1 MLALEEASRKNESAG
16 RLARIDAIQSHWEEI
31 TALLAELPGSAE
43 VMELLRSLQSPC
55 LPEEIGVDGRLL
67 RDILLYAKEVRP
79 RYTLLQMA
87 WDLGV
92 LERLS
97 DDLISNLQHL

>member
-1 MLALEEASRKNESAG
+1 MIALEEASRKNESAG

-31 TALLAELPGSAE
+31 TAPPA
-43 VMELLRSLQSPC
+43 ELLRSLQSPC

-67 RDILLYAKEVRP
+67 RDTLLYAKEVRP

-97 DDLISNLQHL
+97 DDLISNLQH